1 MRFSVHVLLWL
12 CVWSR
17 SQAQGRGAEAIEHF
31 QQACEIDPL
40 FADAHF
46 NLGLELMNA
55 GRTNLA
61 RK

>member
-1 MRFSVHVLLWL
+1 VLCCAAYVILWP
-12 CVWSR
+12 CDSR

-55 GRTNLA
+55 GRTDLA